1 MANTF
6 FTDKEAQTRVA
17 ATALSVLSRQ
27 LILPATVYRS
37 AESDFNGRVGDTV
50 TIRKPATLTSNTYS
64 SRTSPIEVDALT
76 ETGVAV
82 SIDANIYSAVEITDE
97 QMEFEVDNF
106 SAQVVA
112 PQLRAVAEGAENVLA
127 ADFNSLSGTLNIAAN
142 GSDVIDI
149 IVDANKALNQ
159 ANVPQGNR
167 YLAVSPTVQA
177 FLLKTELIQRVDQS
191 GTDSALRQAT
201 ITRLFGFDI
210 FVSNALTDGS
220 AVAYARE
227 AFAFCMKA
235 PRVPQGAVAGSS
247 MSYQGLSLRWMAD
260 YQSDYL
266 QDRSIVSV
274 LCGSTVLDATRA
286 VKINTTGLSS

>member
-6 FTDKEAQTRVA
+6 FTDKEAQGRVA
-17 ATALSVLSRQ
+17 ATALSVLARQ
-27 LILPATVYRS
+27 LVLPATVYRS
-37 AESDFNGRVGDTV
+37 AESDFSGRVGDTV
-50 TIRKPATLTSNTYS
+50 TIRKPASLS
-64 SRTSPIEVDALT
+64 SRTYASRTSAIVVDDLT
-76 ETGVAV
+76 ETGVPV

-112 PQLRAVAEGAENVLA
+112 PQLRAVAEGAENLLA
-127 ADFNSLSGTLNIAAN
+127 ADFNSLSGSINIKAD
-142 GSDVIDI
+142 GTDVIAQVI
-149 IVDANKALNQ
+149 EANKVLNQ
-159 ANVPQGNR
+159 KNVPQGGR

-177 FLLKTELIQRVDQS
+177 FLLNSELVQRVDQS
-191 GTDSALRQAT
+191 GTDTALRQAT

-220 AVAYARE
+220 AVAYSKD

-235 PRVPQGAVAGSS
+235 PRVPVGAVAGSS

-274 LCGSTVLDATRA
+274 LCGSTVLDANRA